1 MPSFAYF
8 PFVAFPWSF
17 LAASLCPRSF
27 RLFSPFRASGS
38 WPGPRMRC
46 ISRRDKIFDGHLDTR
61 QIHFCIVRC
70 PLLGFSLCEGDKISW
85 NAVKNYLTY
94 SCLCSFFFRTWP
106 LRDEIMSSLANDIF
120 LSKISYFLLSFLLTE
135 IPSGREMRGNW
146 KVRPVTRTIWN
157 ERNFEIFAKFAL
169 NFCSAA
175 HTQHTDRRSIW
186 DSLSNHC
193 AKSDLGRLSMHS
205 DKN

>member
-8 PFVAFPWSF
+8 PFAAFPLSS

-38 WPGPRMRC
+38 WPGPEMLC
-46 ISRRDKIFDGHLDTR
+46 IARKDKIFDVHLDAR

-70 PLLGFSLCEGDKISW
+70 PLLSLSLCEGGKKISW

-120 LSKISYFLLSFLLTE
+120 LMEISVYFVIFSFSLRSRQEEKWEETE
-135 IPSGREMRGNW
+135 KLDLWRGLFGMKGTLKYSQNLCW
-146 KVRPVTRTIWN
+146 IFVT
-157 ERNFEIFAKFAL
+157 L
-169 NFCSAA
+169 NTP
-175 HTQHTDRRSIW
+175 TQTHN
-186 DSLSNHC
+186 L
-193 AKSDLGRLSMHS
+193 RLSRLITVQLLIHGLIS
-205 DKN
+205 L